1 MDMFE
6 QQAGVNHCSHASLR
20 GHRFSLRFSLGLGL
34 GSCFR
39 RCLGLGFRRSLFGPG
54 VIDVL
59 VRELGDEIQYAF
71 ATLVYI
77 LFIIGCLLQLLPKCL
92 LFLFLLHQEF

>member
-20 GHRFSLRFSLGLGL
+20 GHRFSLRFS
-34 GSCFR
+34 
-39 RCLGLGFRRSLFGPG
+39 LGLGFRRSLFGPG